1 VKLNLLI
8 LSSFIPLICLS
19 QDITYSESGYPIS
32 AIAAFKI
39 IGKINENFLVY
50 NYIQDKTVI
59 SVYNNKMKLLSSQE
73 IEFFKV
79 KNTVSVDLVAYSTFF
94 MIIFQ
99 TIENNTFYCKAAK
112 INDTGKLIDEVKM
125 VDSMPA
131 EMMQGTGLYLVT
143 TSENKKFILLNRP
156 LWGLEEHKLQMDQ
169 ITLDV
174 DLTIKKKDHYFIP
187 FLLNRQFISNA
198 SIDNQGNV
206 LFMTWGVLNGNKS
219 NLVIYKSPAL
229 EPDLVIRYLTINKYG
244 LKDPQIKIDN
254 RKNNYYVTSFL
265 RTIKKHHIKGLLSL
279 VVKPDLSDY
288 LKPEVALLSEQDIKL
303 ANKKISVYQSIN
315 NYSLGDFYLKKDGS
329 YVITATLNRGISNI
343 SDYQQKVGTARK
355 NALENEPVARPNE
368 KHPFLFKLAE
378 SQVPVN
384 YRGTAPL
391 SPLKANV
398 MTFSFDQGNHLA
410 DVNSLS
416 IFLPQADLTYYS
428 TAIIGNQVL
437 FLFNNVDNKNR
448 RYLNNFSVFHDGST
462 MLNLSFKNLD
472 NACLF
477 LPDMGQQVEEKAFI
491 IPCIKNDRLLMAEIT
506 FE

>member
-1 VKLNLLI
+1 MKINLLI
-8 LSSFIPLICLS
+8 LFSFIPLICLS
-19 QDITYSESGYPIS
+19 QDVTYAETGYRVS
-32 AIAAFKI
+32 DVAAFKT

-59 SVYNNKMKLLSSQE
+59 SVYDNKMKLLSSQE
-73 IEFFKV
+73 LDLFKV
-79 KNTVSVDLVAYSTFF
+79 RNTVSVDLVSYATFF
-94 MIIFQ
+94 ILIFQ

-112 INDTGKLIDEVKM
+112 IDDAGKLIDEVKM
-125 VDSMPA
+125 IDSMPA

-143 TSENKKFILLNRP
+143 ASENKKFILLNRP

-169 ITLDV
+169 ITLDA
-174 DLTIKKKDHYFIP
+174 DLTIKKRDNYFIP
-187 FLLNRQFISNA
+187 FLMNKQFISNA

-206 LFMTWGVLNGNKS
+206 LFITWGVLNGNRS
-219 NLVIYKSPAL
+219 NLVLYKSPAL

-244 LKDPQIKIDN
+244 LKDPEIKIDN
-254 RKNNYYVTSFL
+254 KKNNYYVTSFL
-265 RTIKKHHIKGLLSL
+265 RTIKKRHIKGLLSL
-279 VVKPDLSDY
+279 ILKPDLSDY
-288 LKPEVALLSEQDIKL
+288 LKPAVALLSDQDIKL

-329 YVITATLNRGISNI
+329 YVITATLNRGSTNL
-343 SDYQQKVGTARK
+343 SDYEPKVWMAHK
-355 NALENEPVARPNE
+355 NAHENEPVVRPNE

-384 YRGTAPL
+384 YRDSATF
-391 SPLKANV
+391 SSLKANV
-398 MTFSFDQGNHLA
+398 MTFSFDRENHLS

-416 IFLPQADLTYYS
+416 IFLPEADLTFYS
-428 TAIIGNQVL
+428 TAIIGNQVI
-437 FLFNNVDNKNR
+437 FLFNNVDNKHR

-472 NACLF
+472 NSCFF
-477 LPDMGQQVEEKAFI
+477 LPDMGLQVAEKAFI
-491 IPCIKNDRLLMAEIT
+491 IPCIKKDKLVMAEIT